1 MGDTLSSESRN
12 LSLVDELK
20 DYFLHQ
26 IGLFVQ
32 QMGLSFCFSLL
43 NQVSVGSPCTI
54 CNQLDSPNAEHVIPK
69 ARHRGSVTK
78 KVPD

>member
-43 NQVSVGSPCTI
+43 NQVSVGSPC
-54 CNQLDSPNAEHVIPK
+54 LAEDLI
-69 ARHRGSVTK
+69 
-78 KVPD
+78 

>member
-43 NQVSVGSPCTI
+43 NQVSVGSPWTHPCQGGI
-54 CNQLDSPNAEHVIPK
+54 KAGFQVSFAAAYQVI
-69 ARHRGSVTK
+69 
-78 KVPD
+78 KVFPL